1 MNIFFMIL
9 IFFPFV
15 SAILGMLGYFIFKNI
30 YVAPALVFISG
41 MISMYLLFNET
52 FLMWVFVYTFV
63 ALLSG
68 GIVKVIRSKLQK
80 NT

>member
-1 MNIFFMIL
+1 MNVFFMIL

-15 SAILGMLGYFIFKNI
+15 SAILGVLGFFIFNNI
-30 YVAPALVFISG
+30 YVTPALVFISG
-41 MISMYLLFNET
+41 MIAMYLLFNET

-68 GIVKVIRSKLQK
+68 AIVKAIRTKLQK
-80 NT
+80 NA